1 MKKKKIK
8 NSIQNSKRN
17 PSIWR
22 TYAKKSKVRCH
33 FCKRRKKKKKKHIL
47 KVENWKF
54 KMREK
59 KLYPRLKSG
68 LGHLGERQN
77 LCQKIKFDVMS

>member
-1 MKKKKIK
+1 MLKKVKLDVISVKEE
-8 NSIQNSKRN
+8 
-17 PSIWR
+17 
-22 TYAKKSKVRCH
+22 
-33 FCKRRKKKKKKHIL
+33 KKKKKKHIL